1 MADILWRL
9 VDLGDNV
16 GILFTW
22 FFLIAFLYNLSAS
35 INKLDKS
42 RVQLSFIMMVS
53 YIASLFMDTYT
64 ETPHLNYFYY
74 DAVTILVL
82 LLWRNFIA
90 QAIPTPFYYLIIGL
104 SFNACLFL
112 GMHYDIV
119 IQGTLYY
126 WWFWTVYTF
135 GMYFSDFTMALVLI
149 INKDILGLIK
159 LKRALFNR
167 GELHAMAK
175 K

>member
-1 MADILWRL
+1 MADILWGL

-35 INKLDKS
+35 INKPDTS
-42 RVQLSFIMMVS
+42 RAQLSFIMMVS
-53 YIASLFMDTYT
+53 YIASLFMDTHT
-64 ETPHLNYFYY
+64 ATPHLNYFYY

-82 LLWRNFIA
+82 LLWRNFTA
-90 QAIPTPFYYLIIGL
+90 QAIPTPFYYLIVGL

-119 IQGTLYY
+119 TQGTLYD
-126 WWFWTVYTF
+126 WWFWSVYIF

-149 INKDILGLIK
+149 INRDFLGLLRFRK
-159 LKRALFNR
+159 HLAL
-167 GELHAMAK
+167 LYK
-175 K
+175 KAEGVG